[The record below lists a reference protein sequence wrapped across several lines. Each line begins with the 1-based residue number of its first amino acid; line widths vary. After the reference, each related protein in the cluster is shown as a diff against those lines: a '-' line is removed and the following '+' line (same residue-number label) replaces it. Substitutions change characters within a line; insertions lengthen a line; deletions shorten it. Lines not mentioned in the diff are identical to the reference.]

1 MPDRNGTLYL
11 NLIWHQHQPLYLDP
25 ELDQLRGPWVRTHG
39 TKDYYDMASMLEGF
53 PGVHCTFNLTSSLLQ
68 QLQSYYIDRLRPFV
82 DVRKNRVD
90 DKGFLRAWKGKT
102 DPWIDLLLKPS
113 GEFDEDDRSML
124 LFNPWNALYITD
136 VMMARFPEY
145 KALKEKR
152 IRAQLLSEQ
161 ELREIKFWFFLA
173 YFDPDFLNGR
183 VVLADGI
190 AVDLT
195 DLVEG
200 KPDGTYV
207 LRKTVTE
214 TDCNRILAEVYKVLS
229 NIIPIHKKLMYDPD
243 RRTGQLEVTTTPY
256 YHPILPLIYDSDVA
270 RTCQPDDTMPSRFTH
285 PEDADVQV
293 AKAVEY
299 FREMFGR
306 RPAGM
311 WPAEGSVSQ
320 DSTKVFSSNKILWI
334 ATDEKILAHSRPVG
348 LPKYQPYN
356 AGMGGKESVAI
367 VFRDTGLSD
376 KIGFTYQHYRGMDA
390 AKDFVADLLQRS
402 PPAGEPDRLVTV
414 VVDGEN
420 AWEWYRYDN
429 DGKEFLRSL
438 YGELSVLGSQRRVLT
453 VTMSEYILGNESRG
467 VPAHP
472 ASAMK
477 RLDWLY
483 PGSWI
488 NANFSTWIGSG
499 EKNRAW
505 EYLLA
510 ARNDLAQC
518 GLAAPDPRAGAPA
531 PGTKHWN
538 RWKAWEEMYAAEGS
552 DWFWWY
558 GSNTDMPSVVAP
570 FESAFLTHLRNVYR
584 FASLAGGKITQREF
598 QPIRGT
604 SSDARPSQGA
614 MARG

>member
-1 MPDRNGTLYL
+1 MPDTNGTLYL

-53 PGVHCTFNLTSSLLQ
+53 PAVHCTFNLSSSLLQ
-68 QLQSYYIDRLRPFV
+68 QLQCYYLERLRPFV

-113 GEFDEDDRSML
+113 GALDEDDRNFL

-136 VMMARFPEY
+136 VMIERFPQY

-152 IRAQLLSEQ
+152 VKGQQLSEQ
-161 ELREIKFWFFLA
+161 DLREIKFWFFLA

-183 VVLADGI
+183 VVLADGA

-195 DLVEG
+195 DIVG
-200 KPDGTYV
+200 GGPDGAYV
-207 LRKTVTE
+207 LKKTVTE
-214 TDCNRILAEVYKVLS
+214 EDCNRILAEVYKVLS
-229 NIIPIHKKLMYDPD
+229 NIIPVHRKLMYDPD
-243 RRTGQLEVTTTPY
+243 RRTGQLEITTTPY
-256 YHPILPLIYDSDVA
+256 YHPILPLVYDSDVA
-270 RTCQPDDTMPSRFTH
+270 KTCQPNDRMPSRFAH

-293 AKAVEY
+293 AKAVQY
-299 FREMFGR
+299 FTELFGR
-306 RPAGM
+306 RPSGM

-320 DSTKVFSSNKILWI
+320 DSTAVFSTNGILWI
-334 ATDEKILAHSRPVG
+334 ATDEKILAHSRPQG
-348 LPKYQPYN
+348 LPKHQPYN
-356 AGMGGKESVAI
+356 AGRGGAESVAI
-367 VFRDTGLSD
+367 VFRDTELSD
-376 KIGFTYQHYRGMDA
+376 KIGFTYQYYRGKDA
-390 AKDFVADLLQRS
+390 ANDFIADLLQRT
-402 PPAGEPDRLVTV
+402 PHGGEPDRLVTV
-414 VVDGEN
+414 IVDGEN

-429 DGKEFLRSL
+429 DAKEFLRSL
-438 YGELSVLGSQRRVLT
+438 YGELSVLGSQRKVVT
-453 VTMSEYILGNESRG
+453 TTMSEYILGNESRG
-467 VPAHP
+467 IPAHP
-472 ASAMK
+472 ASSMK

-488 NANFSTWIGSG
+488 NANFNTWIGSE

-505 EYLLA
+505 EYLLS
-510 ARNDLAQC
+510 ARNDLAKS
-518 GLAAPDPRAGAPA
+518 GLAAPDPRSGAPA
-531 PGTKHWN
+531 SGTKPWYQ
-538 RWKAWEEMYAAEGS
+538 WKAWEEMYAAEGS

-558 GSNTDMPSVVAP
+558 GSNANTPSVVAP

-584 FASLAGGKITQREF
+584 FAALAGVKMTQREF
-598 QPIRGT
+598 KPIRGA
-604 SSDARPSQGA
+604 SADAKASQGA